1 MKVVFIQKSSGSNYF
16 YDNIFIVD
24 NNTLLSRMSEML
36 YKEVLDRN
44 ISIDQILN
52 YLNSFI

>member
-1 MKVVFIQKSSGSNYF
+1 MKVVFSQKSSGSNYF

-24 NNTLLSRMSEML
+24 NNTSLSRMSEML
-36 YKEVLDRN
+36 YKEALERN
-44 ISIDQILN
+44 IPMDQILN

>member
-36 YKEVLDRN
+36 YKEVLERN